1 MKNLSFNSN
10 TNFKINQNIKTFY
23 KQHPLCSEGFIDGM
37 LALYNVPSNPQ
48 GCETL
53 EGLRRQMDAPAAAQ
67 ETTDGWHAMHYCLA
81 TFGGEDLTR
90 YLEKAKATYSLDDWK
105 KLSAPVKHSFG
116 LFHALALN
124 ADQDAAIAAIDV
136 LMGID
141 GVVKFAGGGFIGFTP
156 AHLAVLNGSTRLA
169 EKLRPLGEVE
179 PGKERVTAFPLS
191 SRTLER
197 VLAANEKW
205 RSNARSS
212 LTENRYI
219 NHAIA
224 EGSLLNETNELFK
237 SHELASRN
245 KFKELMGEN
254 RIRKHS
260 VFGGHNNRKPTNW
273 QEGLIAPMEPNLFS
287 WTAFH
292 LAVVQTNCTT
302 GQLDTLLEEQSSVLL
317 NKDSLGRSALF
328 YACARGSTEV
338 IRWCL
343 RHFHTADTESMQE
356 RDNYQRSLMIA
367 LLHNQQ
373 EVVTAILPELLEG
386 GASLDADLF
395 GWTPLFYALMMGHS
409 QAACDIYQKMVD
421 MAGPTLKDKE
431 DFWDRAKKLVKEFD
445 NETVKI
451 YLKEHK
457 PQDDSW
463 AQGIYGGLY

>member
-1 MKNLSFNSN
+1 MSTYKNFFSANI
-10 TNFKINQNIKTFY
+10 TKNIKKFFGSY
-23 KQHPLCSEGFIDGM
+23 DKCNDGFIAGM

-53 EGLRRQMDAPAAAQ
+53 EGLRQQIEAPDAAQ
-67 ETTDGWHAMHYCLA
+67 VTIGGWHAMHFCLA
-81 TFGGEDLTR
+81 AFNEEELSR

-105 KLSAPVKHSFG
+105 QLSAPIMCTFG
-116 LFHALALN
+116 LYHALALN

-136 LMGID
+136 LKNIE
-141 GVVKFAGGGFIGFTP
+141 GVEPFAEGGFIGFTP

-197 VLAANEKW
+197 VLSTDEKW

-224 EGSLLNETNELFK
+224 EGTILREALVHINQL
-237 SHELASRN
+237 ELASRN

-260 VFGGHNNRKPTNW
+260 VFGGHNNRRPANW

-292 LAVVQTNCTT
+292 LSVVRPDCTT
-302 GQLDTLLEEQSSVLL
+302 EQLDTLLEEQSSVLL
-317 NKDSLGRSALF
+317 NKDAQGRSALF
-328 YACARGSTEV
+328 YACACASPEI
-338 IRWCL
+338 IRWCI
-343 RHFHTADTESMQE
+343 RNFREPDAKSMQE
-356 RDNYQRSLMIA
+356 RDNYQRSLLVA

-386 GASLDADLF
+386 GVSLDADLF
-395 GWTPLFYALMMGHS
+395 GWSPLFYALMMGHS

-431 DFWDRAKKLVKEFD
+431 DFWERAKQLVREFSND
-445 NETVKI
+445 TVKS
-451 YLKEHK
+451 YLNSHR
-457 PQDDSW
+457 PQDNSW
-463 AQGIYGGLY
+463 AQGMYGGLY

>member
-1 MKNLSFNSN
+1 MQKLIIANAINFNVN
-10 TNFKINQNIKTFY
+10 KNIKKFFSTY
-23 KQHPLCSEGFIDGM
+23 DKCNDGFIAGM

-53 EGLRRQMDAPAAAQ
+53 EGLRQQIEAPDAAQ
-67 ETTDGWHAMHYCLA
+67 VTINGWHAMHYCLA
-81 TFGGEDLTR
+81 TFGGEDLTC
-90 YLEKAKATYSLDDWK
+90 YLEKAKATYSHEDWK

-136 LMGID
+136 LMSIE
-141 GVVKFAGGGFIGFTP
+141 GVEKFAGGGFIGFTP

-197 VLAANEKW
+197 VLSTGEKW
-205 RSNARSS
+205 RSNARTS

-224 EGSLLNETNELFK
+224 EGTILREALVHINQL
-237 SHELASRN
+237 ELASRN

-260 VFGGHNNRKPTNW
+260 VFGGHNNRKPANW

-292 LAVVQTNCTT
+292 LAVVRPDCTT
-302 GQLDTLLEEQSSVLL
+302 EQLTGLLEEQSSVLL

-343 RHFHTADTESMQE
+343 SHFRTADATSVKE

-367 LLHNQQ
+367 LLHNQPD
-373 EVVTAILPELLEG
+373 VVTAILPELLEG
-386 GASLDADLF
+386 GVSLDADLF

-421 MAGPTLKDKE
+421 MAGSTLKDKE
-431 DFWDRAKKLVKEFD
+431 DFWERAKQLVREFSND
-445 NETVKI
+445 TVKS
-451 YLKEHK
+451 YLNSHR
-457 PQDDSW
+457 PQDNSW